1 MTFIGELVALV
12 KLGIDFIQMIRKLI
26 VAEKR
31 GEIHSAIIEMRTAS
45 TEVAKDEAIKKLAG
59 LMSNLKH

>member
-1 MTFIGELVALV
+1 MTFIGELVSLV
-12 KLGIDFIQMIRKLI
+12 KLGIDFIQMIRKLV